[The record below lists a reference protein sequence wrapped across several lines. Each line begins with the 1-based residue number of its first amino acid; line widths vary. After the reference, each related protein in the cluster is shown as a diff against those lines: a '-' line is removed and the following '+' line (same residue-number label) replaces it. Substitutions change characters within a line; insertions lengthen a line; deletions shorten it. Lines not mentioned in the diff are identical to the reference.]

1 MKSKPT
7 TYRNE
12 DAVKRINK
20 GVSLCASKYQLLS
33 VLNISLPLTQ
43 GRLIKIIMPPI

>member
-1 MKSKPT
+1 VKSKLT

-12 DAVKRINK
+12 DVVKYINK

-33 VLNISLPLTQ
+33 ILNISPLLT
-43 GRLIKIIMPPI
+43 